1 MLAEPYFGRPA
12 PKSTGRELF
21 NLAWLDA
28 ALAEFPNVPAVDV
41 QATLAELTAATIA
54 DAVPR
59 GGVDRLLVCGGGV
72 HNTDLQQRLARR
84 MGGTSVETTD
94 DHGVP
99 ADWLEAMAFAWLA
112 WARLH
117 AVPGKLP
124 SVTGARQAAVLG
136 GVYLS

>member
-1 MLAEPYFGRPA
+1 LLAEPYFARPT

-28 ALAEFPNVPAVDV
+28 ALAEFPNVTAVDV
-41 QATLAELTAATIA
+41 QATLAEFTAATIA
-54 DAVPR
+54 AAVPG

-84 MGGTSVETTD
+84 MGGTPVETTD
-94 DHGVP
+94 DHGIP

-117 AVPGKLP
+117 AAPGNLP